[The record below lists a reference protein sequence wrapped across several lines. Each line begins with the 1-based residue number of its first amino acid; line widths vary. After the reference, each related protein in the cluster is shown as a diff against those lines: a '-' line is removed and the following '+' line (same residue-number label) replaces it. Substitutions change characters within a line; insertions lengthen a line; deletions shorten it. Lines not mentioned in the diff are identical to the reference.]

1 MAAAD
6 CWAAHCT
13 KTSGRPAVTWT
24 EEQRESMRRTSYGY
38 NRAPAGRVSRETGL
52 LGGRARRVSTVA
64 RGHQHSPHYL
74 GREGR
79 QNTLI
84 AHPKIDPARR
94 ADVRAATDMDSEEA
108 TVRRIVTALLTV
120 AIAIG
125 VATVLVLLT
134 HPHVLTNPGILT
146 TSIPSTT

>member
-1 MAAAD
+1 M
-6 CWAAHCT
+6 
-13 KTSGRPAVTWT
+13 
-24 EEQRESMRRTSYGY
+24 
-38 NRAPAGRVSRETGL
+38 
-52 LGGRARRVSTVA
+52 
-64 RGHQHSPHYL
+64 
-74 GREGR
+74 
-79 QNTLI
+79 I

-125 VATVLVLLT
+125 VATVLVLLM

-146 TSIPSTT
+146 TSIPATT